1 MSEILIPVILVFCV
15 GLVASV
21 ILAYASKV
29 FYIQE
34 DETYLKLR
42 AVLPGAN
49 CGGCGYAGCDDY
61 AHALTDDPDGVP
73 CTKCAVGG
81 PACAEQMAEILGK
94 STAGMEK
101 NVAFVMCNGT
111 TNNAKQLFQYS
122 DIPTCKAA
130 KTLFGGSKACPNGC
144 LGLGD
149 CEKACDFDAIHVIK
163 GIAVVDR
170 DKCTSCSACVKACP
184 NKLIKIVPENKAKVI
199 VRCHNT
205 QKGADA
211 KKGCSVACIGCG
223 ICARTCKFGAITVE
237 NNLSVIDHD
246 KCKKC
251 GMCVVKCPTGAIQD
265 LLHNEEQLEKIK
277 KSLAAMEAK
286 EAEKKKQAA
295 LAAAEAKKAAAAAA
309 AAAATEE
316 KA

>member
-1 MSEILIPVILVFCV
+1 M
-15 GLVASV
+15 
-21 ILAYASKV
+21 
-29 FYIQE
+29 
-34 DETYLKLR
+34 R
-42 AVLPGAN
+42 AELPGAN

-61 AHALTDDPDGVP
+61 AHALVEDPDGVP

-81 PACAEQMAEILGK
+81 PACAEKLAAILGK
-94 STAGMEK
+94 SADGMEK
-101 NVAFVMCNGT
+101 EVAYVMCNGT
-111 TNNAKQLFQYS
+111 TNNAQKLYEYA

-130 KTLFGGSKACPNGC
+130 KQLFGGSKACPNGC

-149 CEKACDFDAIHVIK
+149 CEAACEFDAIHVIK
-163 GIAVVDR
+163 GVAVVNR

-184 NKLIKIVPENKAKVI
+184 NSLIKIVPDNKAKVL

-211 KKGCSVACIGCG
+211 RKNCTVACIGCG
-223 ICARTCKFGAITVE
+223 MCQRTCKFDAIHVE
-237 NNLSVIDHD
+237 NNLAVVDHE

-265 LLHNEEQLEKIK
+265 LIHTPEQLEKVK

-286 EAEKKKQAA
+286 EAEKKKKAA
-295 LAAAEAKKAAAAAA
+295 LEAAEAKKAAA
-309 AAAATEE
+309 
-316 KA
+316 KK